1 MDKKYFIFP
10 ETQHYREY
18 LEFKHLRGQNTLV
31 AFAIFFMMILTLAYM
46 LISNYPAASIIG
58 FGLGY
63 LVILIFNF
71 ASVAYSQEHYYYLK
85 LNKYVTSISLFT
97 MMLVTIIY
105 FKSPS
110 FIPLL
115 FVAYAICSIY
125 KDTKVL
131 LGITFYFVFSM
142 IMLII
147 NFEYLFDFNNAFVIK
162 DLAIAFFVLLFLVML
177 LLSSFIIVKE
187 KTFFYNNISY
197 AKEKEYRNLALLMEF
212 ESKEKTSIIH
222 QKDYYKIIDNLLNEF
237 SQKLDISNPF
247 KEKLEIIEKLSN
259 NIEKSKILND
269 YPTQTKQDLE
279 RLEELLVNKDSELR
293 KLIIKIKHTQTKRYK
308 TREIFSA
315 THFQSFNKQSDS
327 MEVKILCFVV
337 YYVVLKKGLPGMKSL
352 SNQELYDTFI
362 NSDLC
367 HFIDPK
373 IIKIYRDNA
382 DVFNTIVDE
391 MTLGVKSND

>member
-1 MDKKYFIFP
+1 MNKKYFVFP
-10 ETQHYREY
+10 ETQYYREY
-18 LEFKHLRGQNTLV
+18 LEFKHLRGQNSIV
-31 AFAIFFMMILTLAYM
+31 ALAIFFMMILTLLYM
-46 LISNYPAASIIG
+46 ISTSYPPIPIIG

-63 LVILIFNF
+63 FVILVFNF
-71 ASVAYSQEHYYYLK
+71 STVAYSMEHFYYLK
-85 LNKYVTSISLFT
+85 LNKYITSISLFT
-97 MMLVTIIY
+97 MMIVTIIF

-131 LGITFYFVFSM
+131 LGITLYFIFSI
-142 IMLII
+142 IMLIM
-147 NFEYLFDFNNAFVIK
+147 NFSYLFNFQNAFIIK
-162 DLAIAFFVLLFLVML
+162 DLAIGFFVVLFILIL

-197 AKEKEYRNLALLMEF
+197 AKEKEYRNLDLLMEF
-212 ESKEKTSIIH
+212 KTKNKSSIIH
-222 QKDYYKIIDNLLNEF
+222 QRDYYQETANLLEEF
-237 SQKLDISNPF
+237 SKKIDAPNPF
-247 KEKLEIIEKLSN
+247 KEKLAILQKLSQG
-259 NIEKSKILND
+259 IDKATILKEFPN
-269 YPTQTKQDLE
+269 QTKLDMERLE
-279 RLEELLVNKDSELR
+279 RLMLDKNTEIR
-293 KLIIKIKHTQTKRYK
+293 KLILKLKHTQTKKYK

-327 MEVKILCFVV
+327 IEVKILCFVV
-337 YYVVLKKGLPGMKSL
+337 YFVVLKKGLSGMKPL

-362 NSDLC
+362 NSDLY

-373 IIKIYRDNA
+373 IMKIYRDNA

-391 MTLGVKSND
+391 MNFGGEES